1 MEVKKRMIT
10 FQNVSKAYPGGT
22 QAVQQFNL
30 TVAEGEFFVLI
41 GPSGC
46 GKTTTLKMVNR
57 LIEPTDGTIEMNGKP
72 ISSIN
77 IHELRWNIGYVLQ
90 QIALFPNMTV
100 AENISVVPEMMK
112 WSKESIQARVN
123 ELLEMV
129 GLEPSQFRERKPSEL
144 SGGQQQRIGVARALA
159 ANPDILLM
167 DEPFSALD
175 PISREQLQEDIKNL
189 KKNIKKTII
198 FVTHD
203 MDEAL
208 KLGDRICM
216 MREGSIVQ
224 VGTPEELLSS
234 PKDEFVATF
243 IGDRKHTIVERPTV
257 NMVMKSIDNIQAEI
271 NEQSAIIPITAT
283 LDEAFIQLS
292 TSEESFLYVEDEQ
305 QIVGTVSYKEL
316 AQLAVKGGVN

>member
-1 MEVKKRMIT
+1 MIT
-10 FQNVSKAYPGGT
+10 FQNVSKAYPDGT

-112 WSKESIQARVN
+112 WSKELIEARVN

-175 PISREQLQEDIKNL
+175 PISREQLQEDIINL

-216 MREGSIVQ
+216 MREGKIVQ

-243 IGDRKHTIVERPTV
+243 IGDRKHTIVDKSTV
-257 NMVMKSIDNIQAEI
+257 NMVMKSIDNVQAEI

-292 TSEESFLYVEDEQ
+292 TSEDTILYVEDEQ